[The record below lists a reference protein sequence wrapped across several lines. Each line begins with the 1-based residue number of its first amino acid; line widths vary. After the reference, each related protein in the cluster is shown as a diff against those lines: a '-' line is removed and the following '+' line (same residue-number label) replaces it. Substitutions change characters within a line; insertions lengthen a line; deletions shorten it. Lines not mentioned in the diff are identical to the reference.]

1 MDYIN
6 YNFQV
11 IFVAVNSLEPGAMIS
26 RKISHQ
32 SYTLYIY
39 MYNIVIPPKKI
50 DRYITNIIIPLN
62 SED

>member
-39 MYNIVIPPKKI
+39 V
-50 DRYITNIIIPLN
+50 
-62 SED
+62 

>member
-39 MYNIVIPPKKI
+39 MYNIVIPPNKI

-62 SED
+62 SND